1 MSMRKYLPNSAVI
14 ALALLSSAVGVV
26 NDYTYDDRYVVLLN
40 PLTHSLHRWWAVF
53 AQPYWPRAWTGDGY
67 RPLTILAFSVEWVA
81 RHGSPIAFH
90 AANILLYVLA
100 SVLVYQLA
108 LVLLPAWAAWVVG
121 ALFAVHPVH
130 VEAVANV
137 VGQSELLVA
146 VAILAATILYIRDRR
161 AGALRPGTAVAVTV
175 LYAIAAFSKEH
186 GIVLPAILIAAEY
199 TVIDDATPLRDRA
212 RRLRPFYLALL
223 AVAVGFVAA
232 RSRVLSDHTI
242 GGFQPFMPFAMLK
255 ISARDRILS
264 AITVVPQWVRLLLW
278 PARLSADYGPPGL
291 EIAQGYSITQLP
303 GLLLL
308 VAVVALG
315 VLLRHRQRVLSFG
328 IAIVCIALLPSSNL
342 ILPAGIMLAERTLF
356 LPSVGAV
363 LVVGALVVVLADLA
377 RARWGESRAVRVA
390 AVSACVAL
398 LATGAY
404 RSATRTTVWKNNDVV
419 FHHAVLDAP
428 YDYRAHYMLGA
439 VEFEAGNR
447 RAGEAEYRKAL
458 RLFPYDPGMSFGL
471 AEQYRVVGMC
481 EPALP
486 LYKWTLGLDPG
497 FPVGRTQYATCLLK
511 EHDFTE
517 AKHWAIEA
525 VKVGGNLASLHHLI
539 VAIDSVK
546 KADQAQGVP
555 GGRGI
560 SKAPSKVPDSMQKA
574 AP

>member
-1 MSMRKYLPNSAVI
+1 
-14 ALALLSSAVGVV
+14 
-26 NDYTYDDRYVVLLN
+26 
-40 PLTHSLHRWWAVF
+40 
-53 AQPYWPRAWTGDGY
+53 
-67 RPLTILAFSVEWVA
+67 
-81 RHGSPIAFH
+81 
-90 AANILLYVLA
+90 
-100 SVLVYQLA
+100 
-108 LVLLPAWAAWVVG
+108 
-121 ALFAVHPVH
+121 
-130 VEAVANV
+130 
-137 VGQSELLVA
+137 
-146 VAILAATILYIRDRR
+146 
-161 AGALRPGTAVAVTV
+161 
-175 LYAIAAFSKEH
+175 
-186 GIVLPAILIAAEY
+186 
-199 TVIDDATPLRDRA
+199 
-212 RRLRPFYLALL
+212 
-223 AVAVGFVAA
+223 
-232 RSRVLSDHTI
+232 
-242 GGFQPFMPFAMLK
+242 
-255 ISARDRILS
+255 
-264 AITVVPQWVRLLLW
+264 
-278 PARLSADYGPPGL
+278 
-291 EIAQGYSITQLP
+291 
-303 GLLLL
+303 
-308 VAVVALG
+308 
-315 VLLRHRQRVLSFG
+315 
-328 IAIVCIALLPSSNL
+328 
-342 ILPAGIMLAERTLF
+342 MLAERTLF

-363 LVVGALVVVLADLA
+363 LVVGALVVVLADLT

-546 KADQAQGVP
+546 KADQARACRVGAESRRLLAKCQTQCKRRHRKSRYRLTPTSSKHCTRGGYGRTATAVRTLLSVP
-555 GGRGI
+555 A
-560 SKAPSKVPDSMQKA
+560 SVPPCAPLSNSLFWKTSHA
-574 AP
+574 